1 MEPLWDR
8 LRSEWK
14 RQGLTI
20 RTGAHATRFAE
31 FERRHAVRLPQD
43 LREYLGSVDGLEPF
57 EYAAGV
63 VRFWPLEEIKSASE
77 FASYP
82 WFGRFGPLFAFG
94 DYAVDA
100 CVWAIELHPAPSG
113 ANRIITVGC
122 KDGEENEIIAR
133 SVTEFFELYLKDL
146 SCII

>member
-1 MEPLWDR
+1 MEPVWDR

-20 RTGAHATRFAE
+20 RPGAPAKLLVE

-43 LREYLGSVDGLEPF
+43 LRDYLGTIDGIEPG

-63 VRFWPLEEIKSASE
+63 VRFWPLAEIKPAGE

-82 WFGRFGPLFAFG
+82 WFGSFGPLFAFG

-100 CVWAIELHPAPSG
+100 CVWAVELHPGPAG
-113 ANRIITVGC
+113 ANRIVTVGC
-122 KDGEENEIIAR
+122 RAGEENTIIAR

-146 SCII
+146 ACII